1 MINYARHDEE
11 FHGIFKLLNGEEIL
25 AKAVITEEDWHILR
39 DHIQYNFLQDGH
51 FAELK
56 EAEIWRERFDML
68 ATVDEYVG
76 KYVSY
81 EWVRKHV
88 LKQTDEDIKE
98 LKAQIADEV
107 KSGEIDVDD
116 EDF

>member
-1 MINYARHDEE
+1 MQLLKTQLLLK
-11 FHGIFKLLNGEEIL
+11 GI
-25 AKAVITEEDWHILR
+25 ITRDDWYNWKESIAFDFIED
-39 DHIQYNFLQDGH
+39 NH

-81 EWVRKHV
+81 EWIRKHV
-88 LKQTDEDIKE
+88 LKQSDEDIKE

-107 KSGEIDVDD
+107 KNGEIDVED